1 MLLLL
6 LLLLRGVRHR
16 GRLPRRPP
24 LRPPGFLIYQHLD
37 RWEWEGGR
45 AGGFGLAWPMRWRTT
60 AATTQSR
67 QSFFFL
73 PPCPLFPSFPPFH
86 PPSSIIRQIR
96 PFLPSLSLQ
105 SSPHGWTAAS
115 SSVMS
120 DSTERRRMNER
131 TNERTNHSHFQKM
144 RAAQKITSR
153 LPSLRRNETKRGKG
167 GREGRAH
174 MDQIKGRLASNIG
187 RQASEEGAPLSSCLV
202 SSFVRSPL
210 TIPPLSSEVGW
221 RRSAPRLPVEP
232 RCEEERERTIERR
245 SLRSARSLSP
255 LRASREGKGGR
266 EGGCAS
272 PADRAGGRA
281 IALPCRAR
289 RGKRLFVVDDRRWR
303 ALSRAPPFP
312 PARPARSELPSGSPV
327 LIFCPVFHRVSLNC
341 CPSRDSRTTIG
352 RRIRPSTLIGLP
364 PSLRPRRRRR
374 RVQLCCER

>member
-1 MLLLL
+1 MADEVENDGGDDTKQTKLLLPAPMPPVPL
-6 LLLLRGVRHR
+6 L
-16 GRLPRRPP
+16 
-24 LRPPGFLIYQHLD
+24 
-37 RWEWEGGR
+37 
-45 AGGFGLAWPMRWRTT
+45 
-60 AATTQSR
+60 
-67 QSFFFL
+67 
-73 PPCPLFPSFPPFH
+73 PSL
-86 PPSSIIRQIR
+86 PSSIIHHSPDP
-96 PFLPSLSLQ
+96 PFFALSV
-105 SSPHGWTAAS
+105 SPDGWS
-115 SSVMS
+115 RLDSSVVVC
-120 DSTERRRMNER
+120 DERLDGAEKDER

-266 EGGCAS
+266 EGVRVRPTG
-272 PADRAGGRA
+272 RAGGRSLCRVGRGEGSGSLSST
-281 IALPCRAR
+281 IAVGALSPAPRLSRPRGR
-289 RGKRLFVVDDRRWR
+289 RG
-303 ALSRAPPFP
+303 AS
-312 PARPARSELPSGSPV
+312 S
-327 LIFCPVFHRVSLNC
+327 
-341 CPSRDSRTTIG
+341 
-352 RRIRPSTLIGLP
+352 
-364 PSLRPRRRRR
+364 R
-374 RVQLCCER
+374 RVRRS